1 MKKSIIMNVILMFI
15 LCACGE
21 TKMVEKISNNEI
33 TATGEFE
40 EETILNA
47 SRITVGSEE
56 FKELQN
62 RVDLKQFDGVNLVIY
77 DFSIEKEGKTFEPK
91 KDVTITLP
99 RPFMSPNGFET
110 YHIKSNNTIEKLETK
125 VEGGNISFPTSSFS
139 TFIITGKNP
148 VINPTNNFLAY
159 ADTETQ
165 GKLIV
170 NKEEKKLILQN
181 LKKVIKYFYLLYLMK
196 DMNL

>member
-1 MKKSIIMNVILMFI
+1 MKKSIIMNAILMFI
-15 LCACGE
+15 LMFTLCACGE
-21 TKMVEKISNNEI
+21 TNMIEKISNNEI

-40 EETILNA
+40 ERTILNA
-47 SRITVGSEE
+47 SRITVESEE

-110 YHIKSNNTIEKLETK
+110 YHIKSDNTIEKLETK
-125 VEGGNISFPTSSFS
+125 VEGVNISFQQVLFQH
-139 TFIITGKNP
+139 
-148 VINPTNNFLAY
+148 L
-159 ADTETQ
+159 
-165 GKLIV
+165 L
-170 NKEEKKLILQN
+170 LQV
-181 LKKVIKYFYLLYLMK
+181 KIQ
-196 DMNL
+196 